1 MVGLSAARHI
11 RHGDVQTVSR
21 RASCFSSTA
30 NTVYNNDGSVTID
43 FRHAITDEVRNGIKA
58 YVASTGRFDSRWL
71 EHVTMQ
77 DMSWLRDRR
86 GIPYKLHG
94 AGFSRGSRTLGD
106 VLSWFSIQP
115 GVTRFSPCT
124 DMSAQSIAKR
134 RHFGSFCLALAYNF
148 PSIMYRALPHGAMV
162 SYSARVHQHHEW
174 LLDEKGASLSYFDT
188 GIRGGTTIVDSM
200 LGCDRAASRDSKT
213 QYILRLIR
221 RFHGWCISGPVLDG
235 GNHRERS

>member
-1 MVGLSAARHI
+1 MTMAETAVGEWAAAVSQREILIGDVLWRSMYITPCWIEELQPQIKASLWETGAAVIGLSAARRI
-11 RHGDVQTVSR
+11 RHLDVQTISC
-21 RASCFSSTA
+21 RAYWFPSTA

-148 PSIMYRALPHGAMV
+148 PSIMY
-162 SYSARVHQHHEW
+162 
-174 LLDEKGASLSYFDT
+174 
-188 GIRGGTTIVDSM
+188 
-200 LGCDRAASRDSKT
+200 
-213 QYILRLIR
+213 
-221 RFHGWCISGPVLDG
+221 
-235 GNHRERS
+235 